1 MGVVHVHGTH
11 VPDLT
16 EGVSRNVDSLVRSLR
31 ERGEEARLAA
41 HAQPLESLNQ
51 HARLA
56 AGALHARHLAATAL
70 RDPAVRLVHW
80 HVSLPSL
87 AAARHLVGSRK
98 PVLLHAWNAALE
110 PEATPP
116 LPGRALHRLAN
127 GAAATRLALRG
138 ATDVAVSSL
147 HQEAQL
153 ESLGVGAQVHRIPN
167 GVDTALFRP
176 ATPQE
181 RQAARSQ
188 YGLGAGPV
196 LLYYGHTS
204 PWKGLDTLAEA
215 LPAALAA
222 HPDAQALL
230 SVTGYGAGRA
240 ALEAGLRRAG
250 IRGRCVVTGPSHVPS
265 LHAAADVAVV
275 PLRAAVGTACHP
287 NVLLESMA
295 AGLPVVASSVGSVP
309 EVVRHGANGLLVP
322 PGDAQRLSDALAGL
336 LDAPHRRSALGR
348 AARDTMVQRHSWH
361 AAAAAFQRVYR
372 NLGDVAPPS
381 PLAAA
386 AEVAA

>member
-1 MGVVHVHGTH
+1 MAVVHVHGTH

-31 ERGEEARLAA
+31 ARGEEARLAA
-41 HAQPLESLNQ
+41 HAQPLESLNR

-56 AGALHARHLAATAL
+56 AGALHARRMAAAAL

-87 AAARHLVGSRK
+87 AVARHLVARRR
-98 PVLLHAWNAALE
+98 PVLVHAWNAALE
-110 PEATPP
+110 AEATPR

-127 GAAATRLALRG
+127 GEAATRLALRG
-138 ATDVAVSSL
+138 ATDVAVSSR

-153 ESLGVGAQVHRIPN
+153 EALGIGAQVHRIPN
-167 GVDTALFRP
+167 GVDTERFRP
-176 ATPQE
+176 ASPE
-181 RQAARSQ
+181 ARRAARRR

-196 LLYYGHTS
+196 VLYYGHTS
-204 PWKGLDTLAEA
+204 PWKGLDTLAAA
-215 LPAALAA
+215 LPAVLAA
-222 HPDAQALL
+222 HPGAQALL
-230 SVTGYGAGRA
+230 SVTGYGAGRG
-240 ALEAGLRRAG
+240 ALEARLRRAG
-250 IRGRCVVTGPSHVPS
+250 IRDRCVVTGPADVPT

-295 AGLPVVASSVGSVP
+295 SGLPVVASAVGSVP
-309 EVVRHGANGLLVP
+309 EVVRDGSNGLLVP
-322 PGDAQRLSDALAGL
+322 PGDAAALATALTGL
-336 LDAPHRRSALGR
+336 LDAPPRRRALGL
-348 AARDTMVQRHSWH
+348 AARDTMLQRHSWP

-372 NLGDVAPPS
+372 SLGALPAPS
-381 PLAAA
+381 PLPAV